1 MSFMLG
7 NLSVEDMERRAG
19 VTFPDALKEFM
30 ADRHQPEASNVKP
43 GKWHCFDLPFQLVCG
58 DIETATAIYEM
69 LKPLGSKMAEPLQIG
84 VQS

>member
-7 NLSVEDMERRAG
+7 NMSVVDMERRTG
-19 VTFPDALKEFM
+19 VTFPDELKEFM
-30 ADRHQPEASNVKP
+30 ADKHQPEASNIKT

-58 DIETATAIYEM
+58 DIETATKIYEM
-69 LKPLGSKMAEPLQIG
+69 LKPLGSEMAEPLQIG